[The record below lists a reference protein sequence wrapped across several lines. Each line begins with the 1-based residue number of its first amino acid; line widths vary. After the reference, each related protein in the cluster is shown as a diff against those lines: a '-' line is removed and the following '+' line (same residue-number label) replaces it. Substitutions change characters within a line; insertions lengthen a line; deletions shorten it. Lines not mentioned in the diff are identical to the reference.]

1 MANRTVRSNME
12 AMQNYMR
19 NMMGSLQGMIHNME
33 HLQKTQPEPK
43 K

>member
-1 MANRTVRSNME
+1 MANPAVKSNME
-12 AMQNYMR
+12 AMRKHMR

-33 HLQKTQPEPK
+33 HLQRTQPEPK